1 MIYRSKMILWF
12 GAIIIHPWMILF
24 IQLWW
29 WWWWWLVM
37 MLKGCLLHKQSLK
50 GLGVVQSC
58 AFSKLLHGV
67 CFRIGKHSIVGPSL
81 YHIITHQQT
90 QGCLCI
96 YDQGELWPQGWGRG
110 ISLERGWYWR
120 NRWWQKWLII
130 PKNSKEE
137 AVCSSPWMWIYIE
150 TVTMTRSLRWPVRRW
165 R

>member
-1 MIYRSKMILWF
+1 MIYRPKMILWS
-12 GAIIIHPWMILF
+12 GA
-24 IQLWW
+24 QLWW

-81 YHIITHQQT
+81 YYIITHQQT

-96 YDQGELWPQGWGRG
+96 YDQGELYPQGWGRG
-110 ISLERGWYWR
+110 IS
-120 NRWWQKWLII
+120 
-130 PKNSKEE
+130 KEGVDVE
-137 AVCSSPWMWIYIE
+137 ETGDGKSDWEFQRRSCLRFTLDVDIYIYGE
-150 TVTMTRSLRWPVRRW
+150 RKNTWIKTRRSLRWPVRRW

>member
-1 MIYRSKMILWF
+1 MTTLTTWLNKLNRPQIDPCQPPMNWDELEGKGRQRGVAITNFWSIVLDDHWSKMIYRSKMILWS

-29 WWWWWLVM
+29 WWWWLVM
-37 MLKGCLLHKQSLK
+37 MLKGCLLHKQSLMS
-50 GLGVVQSC
+50 LGVVQSC

-96 YDQGELWPQGWGRG
+96 YDQGEL
-110 ISLERGWYWR
+110 
-120 NRWWQKWLII
+120 
-130 PKNSKEE
+130 
-137 AVCSSPWMWIYIE
+137 
-150 TVTMTRSLRWPVRRW
+150 
-165 R
+165 